1 MRRFKKSGTALV
13 LATVLASTMAVNMTV
28 RADGGTPSP
37 VQVAAFCARLQT
49 FIDYLEA
56 HPSPLANF
64 LLYYAEKAFERYCT
78 V

>member
-13 LATVLASTMAVNMTV
+13 LAGVLASTMVANMSV

-37 VQVAAFCARLQT
+37 ERVAVFCARLNT
-49 FIDYLEA
+49 AIAYLEA

-64 LLYYAEKAFERYCT
+64 LLGIANRLFDSYCT
-78 V
+78 P

>member
-1 MRRFKKSGTALV
+1 
-13 LATVLASTMAVNMTV
+13 
-28 RADGGTPSP
+28 

-64 LLYYAEKAFERYCT
+64 LLYYAEKVFDRYCT